1 MPTRAGADRIR
12 KLTWRQNRE
21 LLLGPQVHCVDGQ
34 DGYPSAFAS
43 EQQRA
48 RAWQTHRERLL
59 ALLPVPFGAVL
70 YEDAAGSRS
79 VQRAAA
85 ATAHF
90 VGDTSP
96 EVFG

>member
-1 MPTRAGADRIR
+1 MPARAGAARIR
-12 KLTWRQNRE
+12 KLTWRQDRE

-70 YEDAAGSRS
+70 YEGAVGSPY

-85 ATAHF
+85 AKPHF
-90 VGDTSP
+90 MGDTSR
-96 EVFG
+96 EVLG